1 MIYNIKLFI
10 IVYIVSHLPIYCH
23 SFHASISSFDCKK
36 NTSTI
41 EITIKLFTDDIEYA
55 LRSLGNS
62 ELVLDSKTSL
72 YNIDSLIFSYIKMNL
87 FLSLNNNNAEFLW
100 IGKEIDNDI
109 TWCYLEV
116 LNIDEL
122 FELKI
127 KNSLLFSF
135 FDDQLNICH
144 FYCSDKPETLMF
156 HNGQDSGELKF

>member
-10 IVYIVSHLPIYCH
+10 IIYIVSHLPIYCH

-41 EITIKLFTDDIEYA
+41 EITMKLFTDDIEYA
-55 LRSLGNS
+55 LRSLENS
-62 ELVLDSKTSL
+62 DLVLDSKANL
-72 YNIDSLIFSYIKMNL
+72 HNIDSLIFSYIKMNFVL
-87 FLSLNNNNAEFLW
+87 LLNNKKTELLW

-109 TWCYLEV
+109 TWCYLEIE
-116 LNIDEL
+116 NIDKL

-127 KNSLLFSF
+127 KNSLFFSF

-144 FYCSDKPETLMF
+144 FYCNDKPETLMF
-156 HNGQDSGELKF
+156 HNGKELGEIKF

>member
-10 IVYIVSHLPIYCH
+10 IIYIVSHLPIYCH

-41 EITIKLFTDDIEYA
+41 EITMKLFTDDIEYA
-55 LRSLGNS
+55 LRSLENS
-62 ELVLDSKTSL
+62 DLVLDSKANL
-72 YNIDSLIFSYIKMNL
+72 HDIDSLIFSYIKMNL
-87 FLSLNNNNAEFLW
+87 ILSLNNKKTELLW

-109 TWCYLEV
+109 TWCYLEIE
-116 LNIDEL
+116 NIDKL

-127 KNSLLFSF
+127 KNSLFFSF

-144 FYCSDKPETLMF
+144 FYCNDKPETLMF
-156 HNGQDSGELKF
+156 HNGKELGEIKF

>member
-10 IVYIVSHLPIYCH
+10 IIYIVCHLPIYCH

-41 EITIKLFTDDIEYA
+41 EITMKLFTDDIEYA
-55 LRSLGNS
+55 LRSLENS
-62 ELVLDSKTSL
+62 DLVLDSKANL
-72 YNIDSLIFSYIKMNL
+72 HNIDSLIFSYIKMNFVL
-87 FLSLNNNNAEFLW
+87 LLNNKKTELLW

-109 TWCYLEV
+109 TWCYLEIE
-116 LNIDEL
+116 NIDKL

-127 KNSLLFSF
+127 KNSLFFSF

-144 FYCSDKPETLMF
+144 FYCNDKPETLMF
-156 HNGQDSGELKF
+156 HNGKELGEIKF

>member
-10 IVYIVSHLPIYCH
+10 IIYIVSHLPIYCH

-41 EITIKLFTDDIEYA
+41 EITMKLFTDDIEYA
-55 LRSLGNS
+55 LRSLENS
-62 ELVLDSKTSL
+62 DLVLDSKANL
-72 YNIDSLIFSYIKMNL
+72 HNIDSLIFSYIKMNFVL
-87 FLSLNNNNAEFLW
+87 LLNNKKTELLW

-109 TWCYLEV
+109 TWCYLEIE
-116 LNIDEL
+116 NIDKL

-127 KNSLLFSF
+127 KNSLFFSF

-156 HNGQDSGELKF
+156 HNGKELGEIKF

>member
-10 IVYIVSHLPIYCH
+10 IIYIVSHLPIYCH

-41 EITIKLFTDDIEYA
+41 EITMKLFTDDIEYA
-55 LRSLGNS
+55 LRSLENPD
-62 ELVLDSKTSL
+62 LVLDSKANL
-72 YNIDSLIFSYIKMNL
+72 HNIDSLIFSYIKMNL
-87 FLSLNNNNAEFLW
+87 ILSLNNKKTELLW

-109 TWCYLEV
+109 TWCYLEIE
-116 LNIDEL
+116 NIDKL

-127 KNSLLFSF
+127 KNSLFFSF

-144 FYCSDKPETLMF
+144 FYCNDKPETLMF
-156 HNGQDSGELKF
+156 HNGKELGEIKF

>member
-10 IVYIVSHLPIYCH
+10 IIYIVSHLPIYCH

-41 EITIKLFTDDIEYA
+41 EITMKLFTDDIEYA
-55 LRSLGNS
+55 LRSLENPD
-62 ELVLDSKTSL
+62 LVLDSKANL
-72 YNIDSLIFSYIKMNL
+72 HNIDSLIFSYIKMNFVL
-87 FLSLNNNNAEFLW
+87 LLNNKKTELLW

-109 TWCYLEV
+109 TWCYLEIE
-116 LNIDEL
+116 NIDKL

-127 KNSLLFSF
+127 KNSLFFSF

-144 FYCSDKPETLMF
+144 FHCNDKPETLMF
-156 HNGQDSGELKF
+156 HNGKELGEIKF

>member
-10 IVYIVSHLPIYCH
+10 IIYIVSHLPIYCH

-41 EITIKLFTDDIEYA
+41 EITMKLFTDDIEYA
-55 LRSLGNS
+55 LRSLENPD
-62 ELVLDSKTSL
+62 LVLDSKANL
-72 YNIDSLIFSYIKMNL
+72 HNIDSLIFSYIKMNL
-87 FLSLNNNNAEFLW
+87 VLLLNNKKTELLW

-109 TWCYLEV
+109 TWCYLEIE
-116 LNIDEL
+116 NIDKL

-127 KNSLLFSF
+127 KNSLFFSF

-144 FYCSDKPETLMF
+144 FYCNDKPETLMF
-156 HNGQDSGELKF
+156 HNGKELGEIKF

>member
-10 IVYIVSHLPIYCH
+10 IVYIVSHLPTYCH

-41 EITIKLFTDDIEYA
+41 EITMKLFTDDLEYA
-55 LRSLGNS
+55 LRSLEKS
-62 ELVLDSKTSL
+62 DLVLDSKANL
-72 YNIDSLIFSYIKMNL
+72 HNIDSLIFSYIKMN
-87 FLSLNNNNAEFLW
+87 FILSLNNKKTELLW

-109 TWCYLEV
+109 TWCYLEIE
-116 LNIDEL
+116 NIDKL

-127 KNSLLFSF
+127 KNSLFFSF

-144 FYCSDKPETLMF
+144 FHCNDKPKTLMF
-156 HNGQDSGELKF
+156 HNGKELGEIKF

>member
-10 IVYIVSHLPIYCH
+10 IIYIVSHLPIYCH

-41 EITIKLFTDDIEYA
+41 EITMKLFTDDIEYA
-55 LRSLGNS
+55 LRSLENS
-62 ELVLDSKTSL
+62 DLVLDSKANL
-72 YNIDSLIFSYIKMNL
+72 HNIDSLIFSYIKMNL
-87 FLSLNNNNAEFLW
+87 DLLLNNKKTELLW

-109 TWCYLEV
+109 TWCYLEIG
-116 LNIDEL
+116 NIDKL

-127 KNSLLFSF
+127 KNSLFFSF

-144 FYCSDKPETLMF
+144 FYCNDKPETLMF
-156 HNGQDSGELKF
+156 HNGKELGEIKF

>member
-10 IVYIVSHLPIYCH
+10 VVYIVSHLPANCH

-41 EITIKLFTDDIEYA
+41 EITMKLFTDDLEYA
-55 LRSLGNS
+55 LRSLENS
-62 ELVLDSKTSL
+62 DLVLDSKANL
-72 YNIDSLIFSYIKMNL
+72 HNIDSLIFSYIKMNL
-87 FLSLNNNNAEFLW
+87 ILSLNNNKTELLW

-109 TWCYLEV
+109 TWCYLEIA
-116 LNIDEL
+116 NIDKL

-127 KNSLLFSF
+127 KNSLFFSF

-144 FYCSDKPETLMF
+144 FHCNDKPETLMF
-156 HNGQDSGELKF
+156 HNGKELGEIKF

>member
-10 IVYIVSHLPIYCH
+10 IIYIVSHLPIYCH

-41 EITIKLFTDDIEYA
+41 EITMKLFTDDIEYA
-55 LRSLGNS
+55 LRSL
-62 ELVLDSKTSL
+62 ETPDLVLDSKANL
-72 YNIDSLIFSYIKMNL
+72 HNIDSLIFSYIKMNL
-87 FLSLNNNNAEFLW
+87 VLLLNNKKTELLW

-109 TWCYLEV
+109 TWCYLEIE
-116 LNIDEL
+116 NIDKL

-127 KNSLLFSF
+127 KNSLFFSF

-144 FYCSDKPETLMF
+144 FYCNDKPETLMF
-156 HNGQDSGELKF
+156 HNGKELGEIKF

>member
-10 IVYIVSHLPIYCH
+10 IIYIVSHLPIYCH

-41 EITIKLFTDDIEYA
+41 EITMKLFTDDIEYA
-55 LRSLGNS
+55 LRSLENS
-62 ELVLDSKTSL
+62 DLVLDSKVNL
-72 YNIDSLIFSYIKMNL
+72 HNIDSLIFSYIKMNL
-87 FLSLNNNNAEFLW
+87 VLLLNNKKTELLW

-109 TWCYLEV
+109 TWCYLEIK
-116 LNIDEL
+116 NIDKL

-144 FYCSDKPETLMF
+144 FYCNDKPETLMF
-156 HNGQDSGELKF
+156 HNGKELGEIKF

>member
-10 IVYIVSHLPIYCH
+10 IIYIVSHLPIYCH

-41 EITIKLFTDDIEYA
+41 EITMKLFTDDIEYA
-55 LRSLGNS
+55 LRSL
-62 ELVLDSKTSL
+62 ETPDLVLDSKANL
-72 YNIDSLIFSYIKMNL
+72 HNIDSLIFSYIKMNFVL
-87 FLSLNNNNAEFLW
+87 LLNNKKTELLW

-109 TWCYLEV
+109 TWCYLEIE
-116 LNIDEL
+116 NIDKL

-127 KNSLLFSF
+127 KNSLFFSF

-144 FYCSDKPETLMF
+144 FYCNDKPETLMF
-156 HNGQDSGELKF
+156 HNGKELGEIKF

>member
-10 IVYIVSHLPIYCH
+10 IVYIVSHLPVYCH

-41 EITIKLFTDDIEYA
+41 EITMKLFTDDIEYA

-87 FLSLNNNNAEFLW
+87 FLLDFKLLIEVFL
-100 IGKEIDNDI
+100 
-109 TWCYLEV
+109 
-116 LNIDEL
+116 
-122 FELKI
+122 LK
-127 KNSLLFSF
+127 KNHKF
-135 FDDQLNICH
+135 FQ
-144 FYCSDKPETLMF
+144 
-156 HNGQDSGELKF
+156 

>member
-10 IVYIVSHLPIYCH
+10 IIYIVSHLPIYCH

-41 EITIKLFTDDIEYA
+41 EITMKLFTDDIEYA
-55 LRSLGNS
+55 LRSLENPD
-62 ELVLDSKTSL
+62 LVLDSKANL
-72 YNIDSLIFSYIKMNL
+72 HNIDSLIFSYIKMNFVL
-87 FLSLNNNNAEFLW
+87 LLNNKKTELLW

-109 TWCYLEV
+109 TWCYLEIE
-116 LNIDEL
+116 NIDKL

-127 KNSLLFSF
+127 KNSLFFSF

-144 FYCSDKPETLMF
+144 FYCNDKPETLMF
-156 HNGQDSGELKF
+156 HNGKELGEIKF